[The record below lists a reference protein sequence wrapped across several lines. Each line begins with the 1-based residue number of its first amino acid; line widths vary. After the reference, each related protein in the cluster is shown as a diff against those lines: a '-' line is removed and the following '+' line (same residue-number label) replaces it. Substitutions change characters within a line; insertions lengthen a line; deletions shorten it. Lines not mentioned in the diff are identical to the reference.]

1 MVNKFVINPV
11 LLKPKPSRGVL
22 LTKMLKVSLKPGY
35 LRLSYVSIAVMI
47 FSVAL
52 RCWFNRNIV
61 AEKRLN
67 LSETATGGK
76 ENEESPYRLHRIDP
90 VEVGYVRELNLVP
103 GKVHTMR
110 TLSLRPTLFEIQDFL
125 SEQECDDIIFMA
137 KTQGL
142 ERSKT
147 LGEKVPD
154 GEEQS
159 PNRTAERNV
168 PENPAETFLHLDLNA
183 DGSMDVAEISQ
194 ALMELGRVLVDEK
207 ITKKIMKDLTMDPN
221 NDGVITYNEFIRLTT
236 ESKMKDITHYLE
248 KIHQTKPNKRTRDS
262 STAFLDPYEHV
273 DFKPLFDS
281 LRERIR
287 LVTRLPRDMIWSSED
302 MQVIRYREKQHYHC
316 HYDSDNELEKFLP
329 CCHQVESLE
338 ESEFED
344 IDCIPCRY
352 LTFFYY
358 LNEPTLGGETAFP
371 IADNETAPVN
381 DNPKVVLTSSLTDG
395 VVNKCDLSDHCYDA
409 NLYYKPK
416 RGTALFWYNH
426 LVNEETG
433 WLGPIDLMSYH
444 GGCDVLEGTKWAANN
459 WINAGNDRETD
470 LKVWEISRLVEKDFQ
485 ERMERYPWEEQT
497 RGEEETPGKEETL
510 RKEETHEK
518 DSLRGA
524 EETPNRRAEQTHIE
538 EKTPRQKEN
547 RGEGETHRE
556 KKIPGQNRT
565 DKEVQKEKRNRND

>member
-1 MVNKFVINPV
+1 M
-11 LLKPKPSRGVL
+11 
-22 LTKMLKVSLKPGY
+22 
-35 LRLSYVSIAVMI
+35 
-47 FSVAL
+47 
-52 RCWFNRNIV
+52 
-61 AEKRLN
+61 
-67 LSETATGGK
+67 
-76 ENEESPYRLHRIDP
+76 
-90 VEVGYVRELNLVP
+90 
-103 GKVHTMR
+103 
-110 TLSLRPTLFEIQDFL
+110 
-125 SEQECDDIIFMA
+125 
-137 KTQGL
+137 
-142 ERSKT
+142 
-147 LGEKVPD
+147 
-154 GEEQS
+154 
-159 PNRTAERNV
+159 
-168 PENPAETFLHLDLNA
+168 
-183 DGSMDVAEISQ
+183 
-194 ALMELGRVLVDEK
+194 
-207 ITKKIMKDLTMDPN
+207 
-221 NDGVITYNEFIRLTT
+221 
-236 ESKMKDITHYLE
+236 
-248 KIHQTKPNKRTRDS
+248 
-262 STAFLDPYEHV
+262 
-273 DFKPLFDS
+273 
-281 LRERIR
+281 
-287 LVTRLPRDMIWSSED
+287 
-302 MQVIRYREKQHYHC
+302 
-316 HYDSDNELEKFLP
+316 
-329 CCHQVESLE
+329 
-338 ESEFED
+338 
-344 IDCIPCRY
+344 
-352 LTFFYY
+352 TFFYY